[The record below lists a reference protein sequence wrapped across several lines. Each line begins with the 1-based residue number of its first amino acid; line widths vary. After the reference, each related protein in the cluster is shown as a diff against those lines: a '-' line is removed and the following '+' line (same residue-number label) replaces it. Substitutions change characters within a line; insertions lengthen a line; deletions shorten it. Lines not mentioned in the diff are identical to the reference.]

1 MIKNSL
7 IKNYFCMCF
16 ILFAFSVPVFAFDKP
31 PEKEIATSLEVDKKQ
46 VLVDKKQVLN
56 DIYTLVDIE
65 NTKLFHQKNNEM
77 DELINELFTVTIPR
91 SKLEQFYTMLFY
103 ISKYAT
109 IEKDEINIDRDSTI
123 KLLISSRVFS
133 DPEFPKRISSVYLD
147 RLNRE
152 IPYYKV
158 SFDGDLIELSLNKG
172 DGYGIS
178 REGMHQQAKSLVFY
192 GSFSFSLQKKEEN
205 VEAFDFDDVD
215 LYGSFG
221 SRGYINVD
229 INYVA
234 IKSVEFHKGTEMA
247 LVKAK
252 VSRREFE
259 INKHTWLLSLVTRFV
274 NDKSLQPIDW

>member
-1 MIKNSL
+1 MIKNYLIRNYLCICFISL
-7 IKNYFCMCF
+7 I
-16 ILFAFSVPVFAFDKP
+16 ISVPVFACDKNH
-31 PEKEIATSLEVDKKQ
+31 EKVIEASLEVDKKQ
-46 VLVDKKQVLN
+46 VLD
-56 DIYTLVDIE
+56 DIYALVDIE

-133 DPEFPKRISSVYLD
+133 DPEFPKRISSVYLA

-158 SFDGDLIELSLNKG
+158 SFDCDLIELNLNKG

-178 REGMHQQAKSLVFY
+178 REGMHQQAQSLVFY
-192 GSFSFSLQKKEEN
+192 GSFSFSLRKKEEN

-259 INKHTWLLSLVTRFV
+259 TNKHTWLLSLVTRFV